1 MSNKLW
7 LALTTAAVSSLFIG
21 TSAAQA
27 VETFSIDNIA
37 LNTNSSFRL
46 INGHPR
52 MSIYQRNDSD
62 PDQQFDRMPGNRGG
76 TLLKHRS
83 TGKCLNA
90 HYVSGGA
97 EINVW
102 PCDPND
108 PDQNWNLDSVSD
120 GRILI
125 KRTGTNLCVDT
136 PTRNNLGNVI
146 LWGCDGNNP
155 NQRWRSSAVQSPING
170 QKFTMTEYYQ
180 RLYGHTQASYS
191 RGFDTHK
198 AIDSTS
204 QKAPYNVRALVG
216 GEVRNVKN
224 GQEVQNPV
232 TSTYNCQ
239 NNSANYN
246 GTVEIWNPDLQRTFT
261 YLHSATNSIRVKPG
275 DKVNPGDIIETEGS
289 TGCSTGR
296 HTHVS
301 VNLGAED
308 PLVTL
313 GNARSR
319 GILDKNYR

>member
-52 MSIYQRNDSD
+52 MSIFKRNDND

-90 HYVSGGA
+90 HYVSSGA

-102 PCDPND
+102 PCDAND

-155 NQRWRSSAVQSPING
+155 NQRWRSSAVQSPNPGTIDMQG
-170 QKFTMTEYYQ
+170 LQ
-180 RLYGHTQASYS
+180 RLLFGNVAS
-191 RGFDTHK
+191 T
-198 AIDSTS
+198 
-204 QKAPYNVRALVG
+204 
-216 GEVRNVKN
+216 
-224 GQEVQNPV
+224 V
-232 TSTYNCQ
+232 TSPYGYTDC
-239 NNSANYN
+239 
-246 GTVEIWNPDLQRTFT
+246 
-261 YLHSATNSIRVKPG
+261 SIAVWK
-275 DKVNPGDIIETEGS
+275 KYYA
-289 TGCSTGR
+289 GCSHPALDIAGPVNTPIYSPIEGVVIFRNDSIGEIAIYNQKSNITFFFLHMNRTDVSTNQTVKKGQQVGIEGTKGDVTGAHLHFEAR
-296 HTHVS
+296 PGKTTTLAS
-301 VNLGAED
+301 DIKQTINPLDAVNQA
-308 PLVTL
+308 
-313 GNARSR
+313 N
-319 GILDKNYR
+319 K